1 MFKTAT
7 LPMMCWLYHLLALM
21 NMCHAHKLNWC
32 DITYINLV
40 FSGRP
45 AKRMLFI
52 WQICDS
58 NYSFL
63 RYVSLLNIDV
73 KWNIHKL
80 QQDRLSDVS
89 VHYVSLLIINNLS
102 QFIHSHVYYYGSP
115 SQCLA
120 VCWQPVRLKS
130 AVKSHDWS
138 VSGALFILN
147 LASFAV
153 IISINKS

>member
-1 MFKTAT
+1 M

-21 NMCHAHKLNWC
+21 NMRQTHKLNWC

-58 NYSFL
+58 IYSFL
-63 RYVSLLNIDV
+63 RYVSLLSIDV

-80 QQDRLSDVS
+80 QQDRLSEVS
-89 VHYVSLLIINNLS
+89 VHYGSLLIINNLS
-102 QFIHSHVYYYGSP
+102 QFIHSHVYYY
-115 SQCLA
+115 
-120 VCWQPVRLKS
+120 V
-130 AVKSHDWS
+130 SHHN
-138 VSGALFILN
+138 V
-147 LASFAV
+147 
-153 IISINKS
+153 